1 MIIDLLSA
9 KVVLD
14 EEILASI
21 DNSFGPI
28 TEGYTKDQKI
38 KFILDFNRALKIARF
53 LNENPDIMR
62 EQRKIF
68 AMILRKAQ
76 ET

>member
-21 DNSFGPI
+21 DNSFGSI

-38 KFILDFNRALKIARF
+38 KFILDFDRALKIARF
-53 LNENPDIMR
+53 LNENPDIM
-62 EQRKIF
+62 EKQRKIF

>member
-21 DNSFGPI
+21 DSSFGPI
-28 TEGYTKDQKI
+28 TEGYTKYQKI

-53 LNENPDIMR
+53 LNENPDVM
-62 EQRKIF
+62 EKQRKIF